1 MDGETYTISYPN
13 SCHAICDGFN
23 EEDFSVE
30 CEENFDMGGS
40 ECFEFVY
47 PISIILDEVDTVTVN
62 SREELFNI
70 IYGAYH
76 IGLVFPL
83 DIITEDDN
91 TVVALTI
98 NSYNELEAIIEDCF
112 GDDYGVI
119 DCSIGDITNTLADYC
134 WSINFIDSNEFI
146 YNLNSDGTY
155 QLQDIGGNSGGSVLT
170 SGVWNV
176 LAGNNTYYVTLN
188 AELAEYNDEW
198 VITECETDLG
208 YANIEMESLV
218 YPQADIYYI
227 DCNND
232 GDDDNNYDCSSE
244 QGASNILTECPWII
258 DYIDFNEFIYFFNI
272 DGTYQVQSDNNILT
286 TGTWEFGMTNNAYT
300 INLSAEL
307 TEYNDTWVVYD
318 CDEEIGLTLGS
329 IDYPQAEIYSVDCD

>member
-1 MDGETYTISYPN
+1 M
-13 SCHAICDGFN
+13 
-23 EEDFSVE
+23 
-30 CEENFDMGGS
+30 
-40 ECFEFVY
+40 
-47 PISIILDEVDTVTVN
+47 
-62 SREELFNI
+62 
-70 IYGAYH
+70 
-76 IGLVFPL
+76 
-83 DIITEDDN
+83 
-91 TVVALTI
+91 
-98 NSYNELEAIIEDCF
+98 
-112 GDDYGVI
+112 
-119 DCSIGDITNTLADYC
+119 
-134 WSINFIDSNEFI
+134 
-146 YNLNSDGTY
+146 
-155 QLQDIGGNSGGSVLT
+155 QDIGGNSGGSVLT

-188 AELAEYNDEW
+188 AELEEYNDEW
-198 VITECETDLG
+198 VVTYCDSDLG
-208 YANIEMESLV
+208 YAYIEMQSLV

-227 DCNND
+227 DCDYD
-232 GDDDNNYDCSSE
+232 GNDDNDYDCSSE
-244 QGASNILTECPWII
+244 EGASNILTECPWII